1 MGPQKAKSHPGRQLV
16 RPAGPKAE
24 RARRH
29 AAAAAFANGDVVGTV
44 QEFKYTNPHSYLLL
58 EVKAADGS
66 TAVWNLEGRAPS
78 LLTRDGWT
86 STTLKPG
93 DEIIIMVNPLR
104 SGAPGGSW
112 NTSTPKFKDGRS
124 LGVTP

>member
-1 MGPQKAKSHPGRQLV
+1 MRWQL
-16 RPAGPKAE
+16 
-24 RARRH
+24 
-29 AAAAAFANGDVVGTV
+29 AAFVVSGALIASSSTLKAHHSFAMFDQEHPVELVGTV

>member
-1 MGPQKAKSHPGRQLV
+1 MRPQL
-16 RPAGPKAE
+16 
-24 RARRH
+24 
-29 AAAAAFANGDVVGTV
+29 AAFVASGALVASSAAIAHHSFAMFDQEHPIELVGTV

-58 EVKAADGS
+58 EVKASDGS

-78 LLTRDGWT
+78 LLSRDGWT